1 MYRDSG
7 YAYGIDCGDG
17 FMDVN
22 LSPSLFVHIKCTVF
36 VR

>member
-22 LSPSLFVHIKCTVF
+22 LSPSLSICTH
-36 VR
+36 